1 MGCAASNNNILEQK
15 SLIIDESA
23 SLKDTTGSVAS
34 TTSKSA
40 CDSPFCEFDD
50 EFREIRRSRTESME
64 TALTAVVSYN
74 ALQQPALDLPCVITD
89 EEFITLRSSVIATD
103 EEEPKQEIEVQTSTF
118 TSANPSIAAILLGAR
133 LVATPAAKGPEGD
146 SDIAAACSP
155 EQHIPFQSNEGTTN
169 NNQQLSVKAQQHDV
183 N

>member
-40 CDSPFCEFDD
+40 CGSPFCEFDD

-89 EEFITLRSSVIATD
+89 EEFNAMRSSVIATD
-103 EEEPKQEIEVQTSTF
+103 EEEPKQENTPFQKVERALWIAVKTIE
-118 TSANPSIAAILLGAR
+118 
-133 LVATPAAKGPEGD
+133 AAKESLSHDERQKLLSIKGTLDKLVEGL
-146 SDIAAACSP
+146 
-155 EQHIPFQSNEGTTN
+155 QS
-169 NNQQLSVKAQQHDV
+169 
-183 N
+183 